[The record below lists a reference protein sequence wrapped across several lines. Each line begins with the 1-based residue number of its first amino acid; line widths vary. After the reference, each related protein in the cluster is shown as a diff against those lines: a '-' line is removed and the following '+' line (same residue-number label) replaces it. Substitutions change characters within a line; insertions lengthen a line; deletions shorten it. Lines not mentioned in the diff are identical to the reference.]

1 VPKWHTFRVDFK
13 RNFIK
18 SPEISRQ
25 LHLAQILLLNEVM
38 NEMNIIPLFLVPWII
53 GSIVLVSGIF
63 FVYKIYRYYNQH
75 ITHLKSLRDI
85 DRVMLSS
92 LSHKGVLNAI
102 IDKLSTTLNTD
113 AAAVFTV
120 TKDKNKLNAI
130 VSYNIS
136 KKLQKY
142 IQSSSNGFI
151 TSVIDN
157 RKPLIISKI
166 AADEDEDFLMTL
178 KKEGF
183 ISYMASPITINGNT
197 PIGVLTFYSK
207 KPRRFTNREIEF
219 INAVSDQ
226 IAITLDRTQL
236 LSRIQES
243 NFESVRALVE
253 AIEIRDLYTRGHSV
267 QVAELSVKLA
277 RAMGFTEKELT
288 LIEFAGLLHDIGK
301 IAIPEMIL
309 QKKGY
314 LTTEEW
320 SVIKKHPGHSVK
332 IIEPVFNLK
341 PIQDWI
347 LYHHE
352 RWDGEG
358 YPFGKEGK
366 EIPIQ
371 SRILSVCDTYS
382 AMIEDRP
389 YRKGLAQEQVKKE
402 LKRVAGTQFDP
413 GIVDIFL
420 NLDLGK
426 YNTGPFYKPRHQLRL
441 PLNRKKFSAVSLFC
455 SNFNYD
461 PLYNCS

>member
-1 VPKWHTFRVDFK
+1 M
-13 RNFIK
+13 
-18 SPEISRQ
+18 
-25 LHLAQILLLNEVM
+25 LLNEVM
-38 NEMNIIPLFLVPWII
+38 NEMNIIPLCLVPWII

-63 FVYKIYRYYNQH
+63 FVYKIYMHYSQH

-207 KPRRFTNREIEF
+207 KPRRFTNREMEF

-277 RAMGFTEKELT
+277 RAIGFTEKELT

-309 QKKGY
+309 QKKGH

-371 SRILSVCDTYS
+371 SRILSVCDTFS

-389 YRKGLAQEQVKKE
+389 YRKGLAQDQVKKE

-426 YNTGPFYKPRHQLRL
+426 YNTEPFYKPKHQLRL

>member
-1 VPKWHTFRVDFK
+1 MPKWHTFRVDFK

-38 NEMNIIPLFLVPWII
+38 NEMNIIPLCLVPWII

-63 FVYKIYRYYNQH
+63 FVYKIYRHYSQH

-85 DRVMLSS
+85 DRIMLSS

-102 IDKLSTTLNTD
+102 IDKLNTTLNTD

-309 QKKGY
+309 QKKGH

-320 SVIKKHPGHSVK
+320 SIIKKHPGHSVK

-371 SRILSVCDTYS
+371 SRILSVCDTFS

-389 YRKGLAQEQVKKE
+389 YRKGLAQDQVKKE

-426 YNTGPFYKPRHQLRL
+426 YNTGPFYKPRQQLRL

>member
-1 VPKWHTFRVDFK
+1 
-13 RNFIK
+13 
-18 SPEISRQ
+18 
-25 LHLAQILLLNEVM
+25 M

-63 FVYKIYRYYNQH
+63 FVYKIYRHYSQH

-85 DRVMLSS
+85 DSVMLSN

-102 IDKLSTTLNTD
+102 IDKLNTTLKTD
-113 AAAVFTV
+113 AAAVFIV
-120 TKDKNKLNAI
+120 TKDKNKLNVI

-207 KPRRFTNREIEF
+207 KPMRFTNREIEF

-243 NFESVRALVE
+243 SFESVRALVE

-277 RAMGFTEKELT
+277 RAIGFTEKELT

-320 SVIKKHPGHSVK
+320 SIIKKHPGHSVK

-371 SRILSVCDTYS
+371 SRILSVCDTFS

-426 YNTGPFYKPRHQLRL
+426 YNTGPFYKLRHQLRL

>member
-1 VPKWHTFRVDFK
+1 
-13 RNFIK
+13 
-18 SPEISRQ
+18 
-25 LHLAQILLLNEVM
+25 M

-63 FVYKIYRYYNQH
+63 FVYKIYMHYSQH
-75 ITHLKSLRDI
+75 ITYLKSLRDI

-277 RAMGFTEKELT
+277 RAIGFTEKELT

-309 QKKGY
+309 QKKGH

-320 SVIKKHPGHSVK
+320 SIIKKHPGHSVK

-371 SRILSVCDTYS
+371 SRILSVCDTFS

-389 YRKGLAQEQVKKE
+389 YRKGLAQDQVKKE

-426 YNTGPFYKPRHQLRL
+426 YNTGPFYKLRHQLRL

-461 PLYNCS
+461 PLYNCG

>member
-1 VPKWHTFRVDFK
+1 MPKWHTFRVDFK

-18 SPEISRQ
+18 NPEISRQ
-25 LHLAQILLLNEVM
+25 LHLAQILLLKEVM
-38 NEMNIIPLFLVPWII
+38 NEMNIIPLSLLPWII
-53 GSIVLVSGIF
+53 GSIVLVSGIL
-63 FVYKIYRYYNQH
+63 FVYKIYRHYSQH

-85 DRVMLSS
+85 DRIMLSN

-102 IDKLSTTLNTD
+102 IDKLNTTLNTD
-113 AAAVFTV
+113 AAAVFIV

-243 NFESVRALVE
+243 SFESVRALVE

-277 RAMGFTEKELT
+277 RAIGFTEKELT

-309 QKKGY
+309 QKKGH

-320 SVIKKHPGHSVK
+320 SIIKKHPGHSVK

-371 SRILSVCDTYS
+371 SRILSVCDTFS

-426 YNTGPFYKPRHQLRL
+426 YNTGPFYKLRHQLRL

>member
-1 VPKWHTFRVDFK
+1 M
-13 RNFIK
+13 
-18 SPEISRQ
+18 
-25 LHLAQILLLNEVM
+25 LLKEVM
-38 NEMNIIPLFLVPWII
+38 NEMNIIPLSLLPWII
-53 GSIVLVSGIF
+53 GSIVLVSGIL
-63 FVYKIYRYYNQH
+63 FVYKIYRHYSQH

-85 DRVMLSS
+85 DRIMLSN

-102 IDKLSTTLNTD
+102 IDKLNTTLNTD
-113 AAAVFTV
+113 AAAVFIV

-243 NFESVRALVE
+243 SFESVRALVE

-277 RAMGFTEKELT
+277 RAIGFTEKELT

-309 QKKGY
+309 QKKGH

-320 SVIKKHPGHSVK
+320 SIIKKHPGHSVK

-371 SRILSVCDTYS
+371 SRILSVCDTFS

-426 YNTGPFYKPRHQLRL
+426 YNTGPFYKLRHQLRL

>member
-1 VPKWHTFRVDFK
+1 MPKWHTFRVDFK
-13 RNFIK
+13 RTFIK
-18 SPEISRQ
+18 NPEISRQ
-25 LHLAQILLLNEVM
+25 LHLAQILLLKEVM
-38 NEMNIIPLFLVPWII
+38 NEMNIIPLSLLPWII
-53 GSIVLVSGIF
+53 GSIVLVSGIL
-63 FVYKIYRYYNQH
+63 FVYKIYRHYSQH

-85 DRVMLSS
+85 DRIMLSN

-102 IDKLSTTLNTD
+102 IDKLNTTLNTD
-113 AAAVFTV
+113 AAAVFIV

-243 NFESVRALVE
+243 SFESVRALVE

-277 RAMGFTEKELT
+277 RAIGFTEKELT

-309 QKKGY
+309 QKKGH

-320 SVIKKHPGHSVK
+320 SIIKKHPGHSVK

-371 SRILSVCDTYS
+371 SRILSVCDTFS

-426 YNTGPFYKPRHQLRL
+426 YNTGPFYKLRHQLRL